1 LQTIPFFVAR
11 RLSWGDRKWVP
22 YNGGFYK
29 IYETSI
35 YTSECPSKINECMK
49 ILGYPMI
56 VRDEIDNHVVLA
68 LEDKLNL
75 AVVNEKE
82 SELKLLRYLEKISG

>member
-1 LQTIPFFVAR
+1 
-11 RLSWGDRKWVP
+11 
-22 YNGGFYK
+22 
-29 IYETSI
+29 
-35 YTSECPSKINECMK
+35 MK